1 MHCTLSRQGNPPRS
15 TYLFNC
21 PTYHCVLDF
30 RVSPRCHVKNMHCTR
45 KNRFRLTDTDW
56 KIPWVPPFLS
66 KNWIPWRLYFLNGSK
81 FTETRGFQINQ
92 YRRPALFVKLLT
104 HIARRV
110 ILSTNISYL
119 IFTEEYAN
127 YQVKE
132 NFLKIK
138 FNWKI
143 IFREKIKCYQ
153 EAPVSILSTW

>member
-1 MHCTLSRQGNPPRS
+1 MLLFLLLARYKFQWVHCTLSRQGNPPRS

-119 IFTEEYAN
+119 ILQTN
-127 YQVKE
+127 MQITK
-132 NFLKIK
+132 
-138 FNWKI
+138 
-143 IFREKIKCYQ
+143 
-153 EAPVSILSTW
+153 